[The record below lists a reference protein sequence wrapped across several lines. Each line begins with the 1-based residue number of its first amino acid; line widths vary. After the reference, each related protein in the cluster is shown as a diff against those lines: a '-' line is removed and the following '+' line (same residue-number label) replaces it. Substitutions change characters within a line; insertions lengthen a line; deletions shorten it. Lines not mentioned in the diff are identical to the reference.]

1 MKQVLVVKANNRPDG
16 ISTKMFDTFVEA
28 AKQNENIELSIFDVF
43 EADFPHYGQDLFSAF
58 SKLQSG
64 EPLNEIEAASIEA
77 QQKAQAALTK
87 ADIIVFA
94 FPLWN
99 LSIPTPLQA
108 FLDYNIQAGFSF
120 KYNEQGQKDFLL
132 GNKQVIL
139 LNARG
144 GFYHAPEANAIE
156 MAVNYMRAVIPNYL
170 GFDIVDEVIIEGH
183 AQDQPNAAAI
193 IDEGLE
199 RVKAVAYS
207 LNNKN

>member
-28 AKQNENIELSIFDVF
+28 AKQNENIELTTFDVF
-43 EADFPHYGQDLFSAF
+43 EANFPQYGQDLFNAF

-64 EPLNEIEAASIEA
+64 EPLNEVEAASIEA

-120 KYNEQGQKDFLL
+120 KYNEHGQKDFLL
-132 GNKQVIL
+132 GDKKVIL

-144 GFYHAPEANAIE
+144 GFYNTPEANAIE

-183 AQDQPNAAAI
+183 AQDQANAAAI
-193 IDEGLE
+193 IEEGLGKV
-199 RVKAVAYS
+199 RAVAYS

>member
-43 EADFPHYGQDLFSAF
+43 AADFPHYGQDLFNAF

-120 KYNEQGQKDFLL
+120 KYNEKGQKDFLL

-144 GFYHAPEANAIE
+144 GFYHVPEANAIE

-193 IDEGLE
+193 IGEGLE
-199 RVKAVAYS
+199 RVKAVAES
-207 LNNKN
+207 LVVKN